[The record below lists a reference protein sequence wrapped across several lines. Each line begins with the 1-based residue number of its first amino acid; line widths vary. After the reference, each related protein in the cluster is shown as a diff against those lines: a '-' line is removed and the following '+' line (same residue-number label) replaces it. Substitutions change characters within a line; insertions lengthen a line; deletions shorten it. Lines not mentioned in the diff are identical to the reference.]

1 MGGAMS
7 GRKAFGGKTLYGARV
22 GILMMETRFPRV
34 PGDIGNALTWPFPVL
49 YKVVR
54 GAVHESVIVNK
65 AQDLLDAY
73 VAAAHELVRDGADGI
88 ATSCGY
94 LSLIQEELRARVSV
108 PVAASSLMQVP
119 LVQRLLPQGKRVG
132 IITET
137 ASLLTVEHLEA
148 AGAPV
153 DTPVV
158 GCEGGRAFTPTFVE
172 DRMEFD
178 LAAAERDLLEAGDE
192 MVQSHPD
199 VGAVVLETT
208 NMVPFSRAMSEHIRR
223 PVFDIY
229 TFVCWFHAGLVP
241 RDFGWPA
248 SASREWR
255 ER

>member
-1 MGGAMS
+1 MPERRAT
-7 GRKAFGGKTLYGARV
+7 GGKTLYGARV

-34 PGDIGNALTWPFPVL
+34 PGDIGNARTWPFPVL

-54 GAVHESVIVNK
+54 GAVHDSVIVNR
-65 AQDLLDAY
+65 AQGLLDAY
-73 VAAAHELVRDGADGI
+73 ADAANELVRDGADGI

-94 LSLIQEELRARVSV
+94 LSLIQEELRARVPV

-119 LVQRLLPQGKRVG
+119 LAQRLLPHGKRVG

-137 ASLLTVEHLEA
+137 ASLLTGAHLEA
-148 AGAPV
+148 AGAPP

-158 GCEGGRAFTPTFVE
+158 GCEGGSGFTPTFVE
-172 DRMEFD
+172 DRVEFD
-178 LAAAERDLLEAGDE
+178 LAAAERDLLDACDE
-192 MVQSHPD
+192 MVREHPD

-208 NMVPFSRAMSEHIRR
+208 NMVPFSRAMSERMR
-223 PVFDIY
+223 LPVFDIY

-241 RDFGWPA
+241 RDFGWPG
-248 SASREWR
+248 SAGREWR

>member
-1 MGGAMS
+1 MHDRRAV
-7 GRKAFGGKTLYGARV
+7 GGKTLYGARV

-34 PGDIGNALTWPFPVL
+34 PGDIGNAHTWPFPVL

-54 GAVHESVIVNK
+54 GAVHDSVIVNK
-65 AQDLLDAY
+65 AQGLLDAY
-73 VAAAHELVRDGADGI
+73 VDAAHELVRDGADGI

-94 LSLIQEELRARVSV
+94 LSLIQEELRARVPV

-119 LVQRLLPQGKRVG
+119 LIQRTLPQGKRVG

-137 ASLLTVEHLEA
+137 ASLLTVGHLQA

-158 GCEGGRAFTPTFVE
+158 GCEDGSAFTPTFVE

-178 LAAAERDLLEAGDE
+178 LAAAERDLLDACDE
-192 MVQSHPD
+192 MAQRHPD

-208 NMVPFSRAMSEHIRR
+208 NMVPFSRAMSERMR
-223 PVFDIY
+223 LPVFDIY

-241 RDFGWPA
+241 RDFGWPG

>member
-1 MGGAMS
+1 
-7 GRKAFGGKTLYGARV
+7 
-22 GILMMETRFPRV
+22 
-34 PGDIGNALTWPFPVL
+34 
-49 YKVVR
+49 
-54 GAVHESVIVNK
+54 
-65 AQDLLDAY
+65 
-73 VAAAHELVRDGADGI
+73 
-88 ATSCGY
+88 
-94 LSLIQEELRARVSV
+94 
-108 PVAASSLMQVP
+108 MQVP